1 MSQAHCTGVRFVHFY
16 QPPGPGQ
23 CDISV
28 FRAQG
33 EAAVQLGS
41 YAGEKPE
48 GVIVD
53 CKMFGKLCSTFS
65 VPDHR
70 RPN

>member
-1 MSQAHCTGVRFVHFY
+1 MIKQW
-16 QPPGPGQ
+16 PG
-23 CDISV
+23 DK
-28 FRAQG
+28 AL
-33 EAAVQLGS
+33 QLGS

-48 GVIVD
+48 GVIARTMVIVD
-53 CKMFGKLCSTFS
+53 CKMFSKLCSTFS

>member
-1 MSQAHCTGVRFVHFY
+1 MFLYILNCY
-16 QPPGPGQ
+16 QPPGQ

-28 FRAQG
+28 FRAWG

-48 GVIVD
+48 GVIARTMVIVD
-53 CKMFGKLCSTFS
+53 CKMFSKLCSTFS